1 MLLTHIHASP
11 DDGHECLKNPMWC
24 NTKSAIFFRIEVW
37 ICNTLFALFSKI
49 SLGCNTFSAYFF
61 KKSEWTPCKRKS
73 RIGRGK
79 DVSESHTASS
89 SHQKSLP
96 PERAKPYIPLCGGA
110 KPVYTQQASSCPVLQ
125 LYRAFH
131 TAVLIRKIA

>member
-1 MLLTHIHASP
+1 MMDTNVSKTLCGVIQNLQF
-11 DDGHECLKNPMWC
+11 
-24 NTKSAIFFRIEVW
+24 FFRIEVW

-131 TAVLIRKIA
+131 TAVHIRKIA

>member
-1 MLLTHIHASP
+1 MMDTNVSKTLCGVIQNLQF
-11 DDGHECLKNPMWC
+11 
-24 NTKSAIFFRIEVW
+24 FFRIEVW

-61 KKSEWTPCKRKS
+61 KKSEWTPRKRKS

-131 TAVLIRKIA
+131 TAVHIRKIA

>member
-1 MLLTHIHASP
+1 MPRLMMDTNVSKTLCGVIQN
-11 DDGHECLKNPMWC
+11 LQF
-24 NTKSAIFFRIEVW
+24 FFRIEVW

-61 KKSEWTPCKRKS
+61 KKSEWTPRKRKS

-131 TAVLIRKIA
+131 TAVHIRKIA